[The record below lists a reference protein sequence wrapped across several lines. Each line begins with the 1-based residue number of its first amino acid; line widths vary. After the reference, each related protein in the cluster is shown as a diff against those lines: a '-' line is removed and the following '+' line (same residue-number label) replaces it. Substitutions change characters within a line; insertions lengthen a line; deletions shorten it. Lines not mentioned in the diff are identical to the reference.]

1 MMLYCVNFSL
11 GDTGRQFTT
20 APATC
25 PENVFTF
32 ECTVNGNMSGI
43 TIWRV
48 NGSSECVLLHRSTN
62 DQCFIMFG
70 PDDAFTAIPGNG
82 FGTNGPSFTST
93 LSGTATFALNGTLV
107 ECFGPGTSRDAD
119 NRIGKSTLEVLGQY
133 VHFNAYL

>member
-1 MMLYCVNFSL
+1 MLYCMSFNFSL

-48 NGSSECVLLHRSTN
+48 NGSSECILLHISTHESFTM
-62 DQCFIMFG
+62 CG
-70 PDDAFTAIPGNG
+70 PDDAFTARPGTG
-82 FGTNGPSFTST
+82 FGTNGPFSST
-93 LSGTATFALNGTLV
+93 LSGTATFTLNGTLV
-107 ECFGPGTSRDAD
+107 ECFGPTTMRDA
-119 NRIGKSTLEVLGQY
+119 NNTVGNSAVKVLGQY
-133 VHFNAYL
+133 VQLQCISQ